1 MAKRG
6 RPKGSL
12 NKKTLE
18 KLEQSSNGIKE
29 EDIGVDANG
38 SPVVQPLGK
47 AGIGKAMRESLGKT
61 QEKVLKG
68 PDMEE
73 AHDIIDEVIKTE
85 SKPTKKTRTVKD
97 LPRNPSIVEILGLVQ
112 ETKGKQA
119 KVDIL
124 KQFVDRTDVK
134 YALKAAFDERVQ
146 FTLPDGLPDGF
157 VVGDPDTP
165 EGAMDMA
172 PERFIRVFKRMQ
184 YWVKGGNANNTSKT
198 SKQEEIFLNT
208 LRSLEKSE
216 AEFLLAIKD
225 KKMPFK
231 SVTKEICELAGFDL
245 TPK

>member
-18 KLEQSSNGIKE
+18 KIAKTAVKE
-29 EDIGVDANG
+29 ESLPSAVDDAADVMSG
-38 SPVVQPLGK
+38 YEPKSKLG
-47 AGIGKAMRESLGKT
+47 AT
-61 QEKVLKG
+61 QEKVLNG
-68 PDMEE
+68 PDVKETKE
-73 AHDIIDEVIKTE
+73 T
-85 SKPTKKTRTVKD
+85 KPSRTVSD
-97 LPRNPSIVEILGLVQ
+97 LPRNPSIVEILGLVE
-112 ETKGKQA
+112 ETKGKQS

-124 KQFVDRTDVK
+124 KQFTGRNDVK
-134 YALKAAFDERVQ
+134 YALKAAFDPRVV

-184 YWVKGGNANNTSKT
+184 YWVEGGSAQASQSKR
-198 SKQEEIFLNT
+198 EEIYLNT

-216 AEFLLAIKD
+216 AEFLVAIKD
-225 KKMPFK
+225 KTMPFK

-245 TPK
+245 SPK

>member
-18 KLEQSSNGIKE
+18 KLVQEKEQEVSLEKADAVLTKQMSPPSA
-29 EDIGVDANG
+29 VDDAADVM
-38 SPVVQPLGK
+38 SKYEKPLGD
-47 AGIGKAMRESLGKT
+47 T
-61 QEKVLKG
+61 QKKVLDG
-68 PDMEE
+68 PE
-73 AHDIIDEVIKTE
+73 IKVK
-85 SKPTKKTRTVKD
+85 SVKD
-97 LPRNPSIVEILGLVQ
+97 LPRNPSIVEILGLVE
-112 ETKGKQA
+112 ETKGKQS

-124 KQFVDRTDVK
+124 KQFNGRNDVK
-134 YALKAAFDERVQ
+134 YALKAAFDDRVQ
-146 FTLPDGLPDGF
+146 FTLPEGLPDGF

-184 YWVKGGNANNTSKT
+184 YWVEGGSAQASQSKR
-198 SKQEEIFLNT
+198 EEIYLNT

-216 AEFLLAIKD
+216 AEFLVAIKE
-225 KKMPFK
+225 KTMPFK

>member
-18 KLEQSSNGIKE
+18 KIVQEKEQEVSLEKADAVLTKQMSPPSA
-29 EDIGVDANG
+29 VDDAADVM
-38 SPVVQPLGK
+38 SKYEKPLGD
-47 AGIGKAMRESLGKT
+47 T
-61 QEKVLKG
+61 QKKVLDG
-68 PDMEE
+68 PE
-73 AHDIIDEVIKTE
+73 
-85 SKPTKKTRTVKD
+85 TKVKSVKD
-97 LPRNPSIVEILGLVQ
+97 LPRNPSIVEILGLVE
-112 ETKGKQA
+112 ETKGKQS

-124 KQFVDRTDVK
+124 KQFAGRNDVK
-134 YALKAAFDERVQ
+134 YALKAAFDDRVQ
-146 FTLPDGLPDGF
+146 FTLPEGIPEGT

-184 YWVKGGNANNTSKT
+184 YWVEGGSAQASAAKR
-198 SKQEEIFLNT
+198 EEIFLNT
-208 LRSLEKSE
+208 LRSLEKTE

-225 KKMPFK
+225 KTMPFK

>member
-18 KLEQSSNGIKE
+18 KIAKTAVKE
-29 EDIGVDANG
+29 ESLPSAVDDAADVMSG
-38 SPVVQPLGK
+38 YEPKSKLSP
-47 AGIGKAMRESLGKT
+47 T
-61 QEKVLKG
+61 QEKILKG
-68 PDMEE
+68 PDVKETKE
-73 AHDIIDEVIKTE
+73 T
-85 SKPTKKTRTVKD
+85 KPSRTVSD
-97 LPRNPSIVEILGLVQ
+97 LPRNPSVVEVLGLVE
-112 ETKGKQA
+112 ETKGKQS
-119 KVDIL
+119 KIDIL
-124 KQFVDRTDVK
+124 KQFVGRNDIK
-134 YALKAAFDERVQ
+134 YALKAAFDPRVV

-157 VVGDPDTP
+157 VIGDPDTP

-184 YWVKGGNANNTSKT
+184 YWVEGGSAQASQSKR
-198 SKQEEIFLNT
+198 EEIFLNT

-216 AEFLLAIKD
+216 AEFLLEIKD

-245 TPK
+245 SPK

>member
-1 MAKRG
+1 MAKRGRG

-18 KLEQSSNGIKE
+18 KLDQSSNGIKE
-29 EDIGVDANG
+29 EDI
-38 SPVVQPLGK
+38 
-47 AGIGKAMRESLGKT
+47 SLGETQKT
-61 QEKVLKG
+61 VLKG

-73 AHDIIDEVIKTE
+73 AHDIIDEVIKKE
-85 SKPTKKTRTVKD
+85 SKPKRTVKD
-97 LPRNPSIVEILGLVQ
+97 LPRNPSVVEILGLVE
-112 ETKGKQA
+112 ETSGKQA

-124 KQFVDRTDVK
+124 KQFIERQDVK
-134 YALKAAFDERVQ
+134 YALKAAFDSRVQ

-157 VVGDPDTP
+157 VVGDADTP

-172 PERFIRVFKRMQ
+172 PERFIRVYKRMQ
-184 YWVKGGNANNTSKT
+184 YWVKGGNANTTSKAA
-198 SKQEEIFLNT
+198 KQEEIFLNT

-225 KKMPFK
+225 KTMPFK

>member
-18 KLEQSSNGIKE
+18 KIVQEKEQEVALEKADAVLTKQASPPSA
-29 EDIGVDANG
+29 VDDAADVM
-38 SPVVQPLGK
+38 SKYEKP
-47 AGIGKAMRESLGKT
+47 LGKT
-61 QEKVLKG
+61 QKKVLDG
-68 PDMEE
+68 PD
-73 AHDIIDEVIKTE
+73 
-85 SKPTKKTRTVKD
+85 TKVRTVKD
-97 LPRNPSIVEILGLVQ
+97 LPRNPSIVEILGLVE
-112 ETKGKQA
+112 ETKGKQS

-124 KQFVDRTDVK
+124 KQFVGRNDVK
-134 YALKAAFDERVQ
+134 YALKAAFDDRVQ
-146 FTLPDGLPDGF
+146 FTLPEGIPEGT
-157 VVGDPDTP
+157 VVVDPDTP

-184 YWVKGGNANNTSKT
+184 YWVEGGSAQASAAKR
-198 SKQEEIFLNT
+198 EEIFLNT
-208 LRSLEKSE
+208 LRSLEKTE

-225 KKMPFK
+225 KTMPFK

>member
-18 KLEQSSNGIKE
+18 KIANTEVKAVKE
-29 EDIGVDANG
+29 ESLPSAVDDAADVMSG
-38 SPVVQPLGK
+38 YEPK
-47 AGIGKAMRESLGKT
+47 SLGET
-61 QEKVLKG
+61 QKEVLKG
-68 PDMEE
+68 PEE
-73 AHDIIDEVIKTE
+73 KPVKT
-85 SKPTKKTRTVKD
+85 KTVSD
-97 LPRNPSIVEILGLVQ
+97 LPRNPSIVEILGLVE
-112 ETKGKQA
+112 ETKGKQS

-124 KQFVDRTDVK
+124 KQFADRNDVK
-134 YALKAAFDERVQ
+134 YALKAAFDDRVQ

-157 VVGDPDTP
+157 VIGDPDTP

-184 YWVKGGNANNTSKT
+184 YWVEGGSAQASQSKR
-198 SKQEEIFLNT
+198 EEIYLNT

-216 AEFLLAIKD
+216 AEFLVAIKD
-225 KKMPFK
+225 KTMPFK

-245 TPK
+245 SPK

>member
-1 MAKRG
+1 MAKRGRG

-18 KLEQSSNGIKE
+18 KLDTSSNGIKE

-38 SPVVQPLGK
+38 SPVV
-47 AGIGKAMRESLGKT
+47 ESLGETQKT
-61 QEKVLKG
+61 VLKG

-73 AHDIIDEVIKTE
+73 AHKIADAVMSQSETTGTIKVE
-85 SKPTKKTRTVKD
+85 KPKWTPKK
-97 LPRNPSIVEILGLVQ
+97 LPRNPSVVEILALVE
-112 ETKGKQA
+112 ETKGKQS

-124 KQFVDRTDVK
+124 KEYVERADVK
-134 YALKAAFDERVQ
+134 YALKAAFDPRVE
-146 FTLPDGLPDGF
+146 FTLPDGLPDN
-157 VVGDPDTP
+157 VVIGDPDTP
-165 EGAMDMA
+165 VGAMDMA
-172 PERFIRVFKRMQ
+172 PERFIRIYKRMQ
-184 YWVKGGNANNTSKT
+184 YWVKGGLANSTSKQ

-216 AEFLLAIKD
+216 AEFLMEIKD
-225 KKMPFK
+225 KKKPFK

>member
-18 KLEQSSNGIKE
+18 KIANEEVKAVKE
-29 EDIGVDANG
+29 ESLPSAVDDAADVMSG
-38 SPVVQPLGK
+38 YEPKSKLSP
-47 AGIGKAMRESLGKT
+47 T
-61 QEKVLKG
+61 QEKILKG
-68 PDMEE
+68 PDVKETKE
-73 AHDIIDEVIKTE
+73 T
-85 SKPTKKTRTVKD
+85 KPSRTVSD
-97 LPRNPSIVEILGLVQ
+97 LPRNPSIVEILGLVE
-112 ETKGKQA
+112 ETKGKQS

-124 KQFVDRTDVK
+124 KQFTGRNDVK
-134 YALKAAFDERVQ
+134 YALKAAFDPRVV

-184 YWVKGGNANNTSKT
+184 YWVEGGSAQASQSKR
-198 SKQEEIFLNT
+198 EEIYLNT

-216 AEFLLAIKD
+216 AEFLLEIKD

-245 TPK
+245 SPK

>member
-12 NKKTLE
+12 NKKTIE
-18 KLEQSSNGIKE
+18 KLEKQ
-29 EDIGVDANG
+29 
-38 SPVVQPLGK
+38 
-47 AGIGKAMRESLGKT
+47 ESLPSAVDDAADVMSGYEPKSELSPT
-61 QEKVLKG
+61 QEKILKG
-68 PDMEE
+68 PDVKETKE
-73 AHDIIDEVIKTE
+73 T
-85 SKPTKKTRTVKD
+85 KPSRKVSD
-97 LPRNPSIVEILGLVQ
+97 LPRNPSVVEVLGLVE
-112 ETKGKQA
+112 ETKGKQS

-124 KQFVDRTDVK
+124 KQFTGRNDVK
-134 YALKAAFDERVQ
+134 YALKAAFDPRVV

-184 YWVKGGNANNTSKT
+184 YWVEGGSAQASQSKR
-198 SKQEEIFLNT
+198 EEIYLNT

-216 AEFLLAIKD
+216 AEFLVAIKD
-225 KKMPFK
+225 KTMPFK

-245 TPK
+245 SPK

>member
-18 KLEQSSNGIKE
+18 KIANTEVKAVKE
-29 EDIGVDANG
+29 ESLPSAVDDAADVMSG
-38 SPVVQPLGK
+38 YEPK
-47 AGIGKAMRESLGKT
+47 SLGET
-61 QEKVLKG
+61 QKEVLKG
-68 PDMEE
+68 PE
-73 AHDIIDEVIKTE
+73 AKPVKT
-85 SKPTKKTRTVKD
+85 KTVSD
-97 LPRNPSIVEILGLVQ
+97 LPRNPSIVEILGLVE
-112 ETKGKQA
+112 ETKGKQS

-124 KQFVDRTDVK
+124 KQFADRNDVK
-134 YALKAAFDERVQ
+134 YALKAAFDDRVQ

-157 VVGDPDTP
+157 VIGDPDTP

-184 YWVKGGNANNTSKT
+184 YWVEGGRAQASQSKR
-198 SKQEEIFLNT
+198 EEIFLNT

-216 AEFLLAIKD
+216 AEFLLAIKE
-225 KKMPFK
+225 KNMPFK

-245 TPK
+245 SPK

>member
-18 KLEQSSNGIKE
+18 QQDALNTADAVLTKE
-29 EDIGVDANG
+29 ELPSAVDDAAEVM
-38 SPVVQPLGK
+38 SETKTVGK
-47 AGIGKAMRESLGKT
+47 AGVGKAIRKSIGET
-61 QEKVLKG
+61 QKKVLDG
-68 PDMEE
+68 PVEE
-73 AHDIIDEVIKTE
+73 PV
-85 SKPTKKTRTVKD
+85 KTRTVSD
-97 LPRNPSIVEILGLVQ
+97 LPRNPSIVEILALVE
-112 ETKGKQA
+112 ETKGKQS

-124 KQFVDRTDVK
+124 KTFNERADVK

-146 FTLPDGLPDGF
+146 FTLPEGLPDGF
-157 VVGDPDTP
+157 VIGDADTP

-184 YWVKGGNANNTSKT
+184 YWVKGGNANNTTKSA
-198 SKQEEIFLNT
+198 KQEEIYLNT

-216 AEFLLAIKD
+216 AEFLVAIKD
-225 KKMPFK
+225 KTMPFK

>member
-18 KLEQSSNGIKE
+18 KIANEEVKAVKE
-29 EDIGVDANG
+29 ESLPSAVDDAADVMSG
-38 SPVVQPLGK
+38 YEPKSKLSP
-47 AGIGKAMRESLGKT
+47 T
-61 QEKVLKG
+61 QEKILKG
-68 PDMEE
+68 PDVKETKE
-73 AHDIIDEVIKTE
+73 T
-85 SKPTKKTRTVKD
+85 KPSRTVSD
-97 LPRNPSIVEILGLVQ
+97 LPRNPSVVEILGLVE
-112 ETKGKQA
+112 ETKGKQS

-124 KQFVDRTDVK
+124 KQFTGRNDVK
-134 YALKAAFDERVQ
+134 YALKAAFDPRVV

-184 YWVKGGNANNTSKT
+184 YWVEGGSAQASQSKR
-198 SKQEEIFLNT
+198 EEIYLNT

-216 AEFLLAIKD
+216 AEFLVAIKD
-225 KKMPFK
+225 KTMPFK

-245 TPK
+245 SPK

>member
-18 KLEQSSNGIKE
+18 KQVQEIEQNVALETADAVLTKE
-29 EDIGVDANG
+29 ELPSAVDDAADVMSKYEKPIG
-38 SPVVQPLGK
+38 
-47 AGIGKAMRESLGKT
+47 ET
-61 QEKVLKG
+61 QKKVLDG
-68 PDMEE
+68 P
-73 AHDIIDEVIKTE
+73 KT
-85 SKPTKKTRTVKD
+85 KTISD
-97 LPRNPSIVEILGLVQ
+97 LPRNPSIVEILALVE
-112 ETKGKQA
+112 ETKGKQS
-119 KVDIL
+119 KIDIL
-124 KQFVDRTDVK
+124 KQFVDRNDVK

-146 FTLPDGLPDGF
+146 FTLPEGLPEGT
-157 VVGDPDTP
+157 VIGDPDTP

-184 YWVKGGNANNTSKT
+184 YWVKGGLANSTSKVT
-198 SKQEEIFLNT
+198 KQEEIFLNT

-225 KKMPFK
+225 KTMPFK
-231 SVTKEICELAGFDL
+231 SVTKEICEDAGFDL

>member
-18 KLEQSSNGIKE
+18 KIANDEVKAVKE
-29 EDIGVDANG
+29 ESLPSAVDDAADVMSG
-38 SPVVQPLGK
+38 YEPKSELSP
-47 AGIGKAMRESLGKT
+47 T
-61 QEKVLKG
+61 QEKILKG
-68 PDMEE
+68 PDVKETKE
-73 AHDIIDEVIKTE
+73 T
-85 SKPTKKTRTVKD
+85 KPSRTVSD
-97 LPRNPSIVEILGLVQ
+97 LPRNPSVVEILGLVE
-112 ETKGKQA
+112 ETKGKQS

-124 KQFVDRTDVK
+124 KQFTGRNDVK
-134 YALKAAFDERVQ
+134 YALKAAFDPRVV

-184 YWVKGGNANNTSKT
+184 YWVEGGSAQASQSKR
-198 SKQEEIFLNT
+198 EEIYLNT
-208 LRSLEKSE
+208 LRSLEKTE
-216 AEFLLAIKD
+216 AEFLVAIKD
-225 KKMPFK
+225 KTMPFK

-245 TPK
+245 SPK

>member
-18 KLEQSSNGIKE
+18 KQVQEIEQNVALETADAVLTKQASPPSA
-29 EDIGVDANG
+29 VDDAADVM
-38 SPVVQPLGK
+38 SKYEKPLG
-47 AGIGKAMRESLGKT
+47 ET
-61 QEKVLKG
+61 QKKVLDG
-68 PDMEE
+68 P
-73 AHDIIDEVIKTE
+73 KT
-85 SKPTKKTRTVKD
+85 KTIAD
-97 LPRNPSIVEILGLVQ
+97 LPRNPSIVEILALVE
-112 ETKGKQA
+112 ETKGKQS
-119 KVDIL
+119 KIDIL
-124 KQFVDRTDVK
+124 KQFVDRNDVK

-146 FTLPDGLPDGF
+146 FTLPEGLPEGT
-157 VVGDPDTP
+157 VIGDPDTP

-184 YWVKGGNANNTSKT
+184 YWVKGGLANSTSKVT
-198 SKQEEIFLNT
+198 KQEEIFLNT

-225 KKMPFK
+225 KTMPFK
-231 SVTKEICELAGFDL
+231 SVTKEICEDAGFDL

>member
-18 KLEQSSNGIKE
+18 KIANEEVKAVKE
-29 EDIGVDANG
+29 ESLPSAVDDAADVMSG
-38 SPVVQPLGK
+38 YEPKSKLSP
-47 AGIGKAMRESLGKT
+47 T
-61 QEKVLKG
+61 QEKILKG
-68 PDMEE
+68 PDVKETKE
-73 AHDIIDEVIKTE
+73 T
-85 SKPTKKTRTVKD
+85 KPSRTVSD
-97 LPRNPSIVEILGLVQ
+97 LPRNPSVVEILGLVE
-112 ETKGKQA
+112 ETKGKQS

-124 KQFVDRTDVK
+124 KQFTGRNDVK
-134 YALKAAFDERVQ
+134 YALKAAFDPRVV

-157 VVGDPDTP
+157 VVGDQDTP

-184 YWVKGGNANNTSKT
+184 YWVEGGSAQASQSKR
-198 SKQEEIFLNT
+198 EEIYLNT

-216 AEFLLAIKD
+216 AEFLVAIKD
-225 KKMPFK
+225 KTMPFK

-245 TPK
+245 SPK

>member
-18 KLEQSSNGIKE
+18 KLVQEKEQEVSLEKADAVLTKQMSPPSA
-29 EDIGVDANG
+29 VDDAADVM
-38 SPVVQPLGK
+38 SKYEKPLGD
-47 AGIGKAMRESLGKT
+47 T
-61 QEKVLKG
+61 QKKVLDG
-68 PDMEE
+68 PE
-73 AHDIIDEVIKTE
+73 
-85 SKPTKKTRTVKD
+85 TKVKTVKD
-97 LPRNPSIVEILGLVQ
+97 LPRNPSIVEILGLVE
-112 ETKGKQA
+112 ETKGKQS

-124 KQFVDRTDVK
+124 KQFNGRNDVK
-134 YALKAAFDERVQ
+134 YALKAAFDDRVQ
-146 FTLPDGLPDGF
+146 FTLPEGLPDGF

-184 YWVKGGNANNTSKT
+184 YWVEGGSAQASQSKR
-198 SKQEEIFLNT
+198 EEIYLNT

-216 AEFLLAIKD
+216 AEFLVAIKE
-225 KKMPFK
+225 KTMPFK

>member
-18 KLEQSSNGIKE
+18 KIANTEVKAVKE
-29 EDIGVDANG
+29 ESLPSAVDDAADVMSG
-38 SPVVQPLGK
+38 YEPK
-47 AGIGKAMRESLGKT
+47 SLGET
-61 QEKVLKG
+61 QKEVLKG
-68 PDMEE
+68 PEE
-73 AHDIIDEVIKTE
+73 KPVKT
-85 SKPTKKTRTVKD
+85 KTVSD
-97 LPRNPSIVEILGLVQ
+97 LPRNPSIVEILGLVE
-112 ETKGKQA
+112 ETKGKQS

-124 KQFVDRTDVK
+124 KQFADRNDVK
-134 YALKAAFDERVQ
+134 YALKAAFDDRVQ

-157 VVGDPDTP
+157 VIGDPDTP

-184 YWVKGGNANNTSKT
+184 YWVEGGRAQASQSKR
-198 SKQEEIFLNT
+198 EEIFLNT

-225 KKMPFK
+225 KNMPFK

-245 TPK
+245 SPK

>member
-18 KLEQSSNGIKE
+18 KIAKE
-29 EDIGVDANG
+29 EV
-38 SPVVQPLGK
+38 K
-47 AGIGKAMRESLGKT
+47 AVKEESLPSAVDDAADVMSGYEPKSKLSPT
-61 QEKVLKG
+61 QEKILKG
-68 PDMEE
+68 PDVKETKE
-73 AHDIIDEVIKTE
+73 T
-85 SKPTKKTRTVKD
+85 KPSRTVSD
-97 LPRNPSIVEILGLVQ
+97 LPRNPSIVEILGLVE
-112 ETKGKQA
+112 ETKGKQS

-124 KQFVDRTDVK
+124 KQFTGRNDVK
-134 YALKAAFDERVQ
+134 YALKAAFDPRVV

-157 VVGDPDTP
+157 VIGDPDTP

-184 YWVKGGNANNTSKT
+184 YWVEGGSAQASQSKR
-198 SKQEEIFLNT
+198 EEIFLNT

-216 AEFLLAIKD
+216 AEFLLEIKD

-245 TPK
+245 SPK

>member
-12 NKKTLE
+12 NKKTLK
-18 KLEQSSNGIKE
+18 KLDQSSNGIKE
-29 EDIGVDANG
+29 KDI
-38 SPVVQPLGK
+38 
-47 AGIGKAMRESLGKT
+47 ESLGETQKT
-61 QEKVLKG
+61 VLKG

-73 AHDIIDEVIKTE
+73 AHEIIDEVVKTE
-85 SKPTKKTRTVKD
+85 SKPKWTPKK
-97 LPRNPSIVEILGLVQ
+97 LPRNPSVVEILALME

-124 KQFVDRTDVK
+124 KEYVDRADVK
-134 YALKAAFDERVQ
+134 YALKAAFDDRVQ
-146 FTLPDGLPDGF
+146 FTLPEGLPENV

-165 EGAMDMA
+165 VGAMDMA

-198 SKQEEIFLNT
+198 AKQEEIFLNT

-225 KKMPFK
+225 KTMPFK
-231 SVTKEICELAGFDL
+231 SVTKEIAELAGFDL

>member
-18 KLEQSSNGIKE
+18 KIAKTAVKE
-29 EDIGVDANG
+29 ESLPSAVDDAADVMSG
-38 SPVVQPLGK
+38 YEPKSKLSP
-47 AGIGKAMRESLGKT
+47 T
-61 QEKVLKG
+61 QEKILKG
-68 PDMEE
+68 PDVKETKE
-73 AHDIIDEVIKTE
+73 T
-85 SKPTKKTRTVKD
+85 KPSRTVSD
-97 LPRNPSIVEILGLVQ
+97 LPRNPSIVEILGLVE
-112 ETKGKQA
+112 ETKGKQS

-124 KQFVDRTDVK
+124 KQFTGRNDVK
-134 YALKAAFDERVQ
+134 YALKAAFDPRVV
-146 FTLPDGLPDGF
+146 FTLPEGLPDGF

-184 YWVKGGNANNTSKT
+184 YWVEGGSAQASQSKR
-198 SKQEEIFLNT
+198 EEIFLNT

-216 AEFLLAIKD
+216 AEFLLEIKD

-245 TPK
+245 SPK

>member
-18 KLEQSSNGIKE
+18 KIAKTAVKE
-29 EDIGVDANG
+29 ESLPSAVDDAADVMSG
-38 SPVVQPLGK
+38 YEPKSKLG
-47 AGIGKAMRESLGKT
+47 AT
-61 QEKVLKG
+61 QEKVLNG
-68 PDMEE
+68 PDVKETKE
-73 AHDIIDEVIKTE
+73 T
-85 SKPTKKTRTVKD
+85 KPSRTVSD
-97 LPRNPSIVEILGLVQ
+97 LPRNPSIVEILGLVE
-112 ETKGKQA
+112 ETKGKQS

-124 KQFVDRTDVK
+124 KQFTGRNDVK
-134 YALKAAFDERVQ
+134 YALKAAFDPRVV

-157 VVGDPDTP
+157 VIGDPDTP

-184 YWVKGGNANNTSKT
+184 YWVEGGSAQASQSKR
-198 SKQEEIFLNT
+198 EEIYLNT

-216 AEFLLAIKD
+216 AEFLVAIKD
-225 KKMPFK
+225 KTMPFK

-245 TPK
+245 SPK

>member
-18 KLEQSSNGIKE
+18 KQVQKIEQEVALETADAVLTKE
-29 EDIGVDANG
+29 ELPSAVDDAADVMSKYEKPIG
-38 SPVVQPLGK
+38 
-47 AGIGKAMRESLGKT
+47 ET
-61 QEKVLKG
+61 QKKVLDG
-68 PDMEE
+68 P
-73 AHDIIDEVIKTE
+73 KT
-85 SKPTKKTRTVKD
+85 KTISD
-97 LPRNPSIVEILGLVQ
+97 LPRNPSIVEILALVE
-112 ETKGKQA
+112 ETKGKQS
-119 KVDIL
+119 KIDIL
-124 KQFVDRTDVK
+124 KQFVDRNDVK

-146 FTLPDGLPDGF
+146 FTLPEGLPEGTQ
-157 VVGDPDTP
+157 VGDPDTP

-184 YWVKGGNANNTSKT
+184 YWVKGGLANSTSKVT
-198 SKQEEIFLNT
+198 KQEEIFLNT

-225 KKMPFK
+225 KTMPFK
-231 SVTKEICELAGFDL
+231 SVTKEICEDAGFDL